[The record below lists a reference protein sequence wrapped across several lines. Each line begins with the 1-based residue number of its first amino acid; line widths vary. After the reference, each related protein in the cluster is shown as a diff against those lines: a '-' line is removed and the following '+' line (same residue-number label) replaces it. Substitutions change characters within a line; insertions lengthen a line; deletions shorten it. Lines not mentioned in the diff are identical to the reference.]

1 MIRNL
6 TKENR
11 NHPNEQLDSGEQLV
25 GRDENQ
31 YLHLIQEIL
40 TEGVMEEG
48 RNGFTKSVFGAAMHF
63 SLSDNKIPLLTTK
76 RVAWKTCLKELLW
89 FMKGEY

>member
-1 MIRNL
+1 MNNL
-6 TKENR
+6 N
-11 NHPNEQLDSGEQLV
+11 SGEELV

-76 RVAWKTCLKELLW
+76 RVAWKTCLKEIV
-89 FMKGEY
+89 MVHERKY

>member
-11 NHPNEQLDSGEQLV
+11 NHPNEQLDCGEELV

-48 RNGFTKSVFGAAMHF
+48 RNGFTKSPNMTQKNTKCA
-63 SLSDNKIPLLTTK
+63 LKYSDYGNTKMPPPLNFLVTI
-76 RVAWKTCLKELLW
+76 
-89 FMKGEY
+89 